1 LVPLIPKEDT
11 AASRV
16 LPRTGHS
23 VVSVGTNNRVPPA
36 SICGFHSRKRRLAGT
51 MPWRR
56 EAVAFSRPAT
66 PDTGSVWPMFVF
78 TEPRAHRSR
87 PLP

>member
-1 LVPLIPKEDT
+1 MPLIPKEDT
-11 AASRV
+11 AASRD
-16 LPRTGHS
+16 PSRTGHS
-23 VVSVGTNNRVPPA
+23 VVSVGTNSRVPPA
-36 SICGFHSRKRRLAGT
+36 SICGFQSRKCRLAGT

-56 EAVAFSRPAT
+56 DAMAFSRPAT

-78 TEPRAHRSR
+78 TEPSAHRSR